1 MSSSTF
7 QQYNIYDGLTAVRVV
22 STSNVAGTY
31 SNGPVN
37 NGVGAQLVVAAS
49 SLTVDSVVLLVA
61 DRVLLVGQSSANQ
74 NGIYVVESIGAT
86 VVLQR
91 SADFQN
97 IEQLR
102 TGQFVTVKAGTLG
115 AGAIYTLVEP
125 KPAVMGVSNMVWV
138 AVPGAGSAAGK
149 AASNPALSS
158 VASVSGT
165 TTLGG
170 VAVFADTAGTVSQ
183 NPLYF
188 RAQRATGAGGSA
200 TVTVT
205 DANVTT
211 ASIVL
216 AQFNTSAN
224 AVTVQKVTAG
234 SGTIT
239 VLCSADPGAN
249 TLDYIS
255 VGVPQ

>member
-22 STSNVAGTY
+22 STTNVAGTY

-37 NGVGAQLVVAAS
+37 NGVGAQLVVDAS

-74 NGIYVVESIGAT
+74 NGIFVVESIGST

-138 AVPGAGSAAGK
+138 AVPGSGSAAGK

-188 RAQRATGAGGSA
+188 RAQTVSNAGASA
-200 TVTVT
+200 TLTIT

-211 ASIVL
+211 SSVIVASL
-216 AQFNTSAN
+216 ATSATP
-224 AVTVQKVTAG
+224 ASVEKVTPGAG
-234 SGTIT
+234 SFT
-239 VLCSADPGAN
+239 VLLSTTPGAC
-249 TLDYIS
+249 TLSYIS